1 MKKRLFKISVVLL
14 TALSIWSCSK
24 TEKPS
29 DATMEKLSVSDYA
42 VSPAGDSI
50 KQYTLKN
57 KNGMEAKIINY
68 GAIITSLTAPDKD
81 GKFQDIVLGYTKPED
96 YFNGNPYFFGALIGR
111 YGNRIANAKFELDGK
126 TYDLDKNDGPN
137 HLHGGKKGFYTKL
150 WKVDEKASNDHTL
163 KLDYTSADGEEGY
176 PGKLDVSVIY
186 TLNDENALEIA
197 YSATTDK
204 KTIVNLTQHSY
215 FNLSGNFN
223 QPITDHELQLKAATF
238 IPVNNTL
245 IPTGEL
251 KPVAGTPF
259 DFNQSKLIGKD
270 IEASDEQLKLGK
282 GYDHCWVLDGKGLRT
297 IGSLYH
303 PASGRV
309 MEVITTEPGVQF
321 YSGNFLDG
329 KYDTK
334 TGGKNEFRTGLCL
347 ETQHYPDSPNQPSFP
362 SVVMEPGQ
370 KYETKTIYKF
380 SVKK

>member
-1 MKKRLFKISVVLL
+1 M
-14 TALSIWSCSK
+14 
-24 TEKPS
+24 
-29 DATMEKLSVSDYA
+29 
-42 VSPAGDSI
+42 
-50 KQYTLKN
+50 
-57 KNGMEAKIINY
+57 
-68 GAIITSLTAPDKD
+68 
-81 GKFQDIVLGYTKPED
+81 
-96 YFNGNPYFFGALIGR
+96 
-111 YGNRIANAKFELDGK
+111 
-126 TYDLDKNDGPN
+126 
-137 HLHGGKKGFYTKL
+137 
-150 WKVDEKASNDHTL
+150 
-163 KLDYTSADGEEGY
+163 
-176 PGKLDVSVIY
+176 
-186 TLNDENALEIA
+186 
-197 YSATTDK
+197 
-204 KTIVNLTQHSY
+204 
-215 FNLSGNFN
+215 
-223 QPITDHELQLKAATF
+223 KAATF

-245 IPTGEL
+245 IPIGEL
-251 KPVAGTPF
+251 KSVAGTPF

-270 IEASDEQLKLGK
+270 IEAVDEQLKLGK

-362 SVVMEPGQ
+362 SVVLEPGQ